1 MNKDNNDDKN
11 DIKLNYY
18 LKIEK
23 DDMIFM
29 NS

>member
-1 MNKDNNDDKN
+1 MNEKDNNDEEEL
-11 DIKLNYY
+11 KLNRY

-23 DDMIFM
+23 DDMIFD